1 MSEEKKV
8 EGFFSRGLFLIKH
21 HLKRGDDRAV
31 PIKQGGI
38 CCQEPCL
45 HHLHNEHKIKEKQ
58 IDEDKIDLFY
68 EKLDIHGKKG
78 GKKESVGGG
87 M

>member
-1 MSEEKKV
+1 MWVKKKK

-21 HLKRGDDRAV
+21 HLKRGDVIGHFPSNKEGFVASSHACY
-31 PIKQGGI
+31 I
-38 CCQEPCL
+38 
-45 HHLHNEHKIKEKQ
+45 HNEHKIKEKQ
-58 IDEDKIDLFY
+58 IEDKIDLFY

-78 GKKESVGGG
+78 RKKESVGGG